1 MKNITKLI
9 LTASLL
15 STLFLAGCEDYLDI
29 NDDPNNPVSA
39 PIQGL
44 LTNAT
49 FETAQNT
56 YRMGSITSYYVQY
69 LASPNTASSTDT
81 QEALSFGTQ
90 WFRLYDVLTDL
101 SDLELLAEEE
111 GATQVLGIAKILK
124 AYNLALLVD
133 AWGDVPYSEAFFAE
147 TLNPSYDSQSALYDE
162 VFTLITEGID
172 ALQQPNSSIIA
183 GNEDFIYGG
192 ETERWIQFGNT
203 LMARY
208 LNHLSKQSSYDPNAV
223 LAAVENGFVSNDDDA
238 QVTYYEEQVNPWASV
253 AIDNAGLILGG
264 WISEQTVEHLDGT
277 TYGVEDPRISFLI
290 GTTDE
295 GEFVG
300 VENGAG
306 RGNAPESGAFSALT
320 TDNFYS
326 TRTAP
331 LVIASY
337 AELKFIEAEAALRA
351 TPAQPVRAYQAY
363 LEGIEAHMD
372 KLGVDEDDKNDY
384 LSNTAVAEGSE
395 SLTVAD
401 VMREKYTALFLNPE
415 TWVDARRYDYNYA
428 NMDLPA
434 NLNPDLG
441 GEFIRRLA
449 YPDSEEQRNGENVPD
464 VSLSD
469 RIFWDQ

>member
-1 MKNITKLI
+1 MKNIIKLI

-15 STLFLAGCEDYLDI
+15 SILFLGGCEDYLDI

-39 PIQGL
+39 PILGL

-56 YRMGSITSYYVQY
+56 YRMGSITSFYVQY

-81 QEALSFGTQ
+81 QEPLSFGTE

-101 SDLELLAEEE
+101 ADLERLAEEE
-111 GATQVLGIAKILK
+111 GATQVLGMAKILK

-162 VFTLITEGID
+162 IFTLIEEGID
-172 ALQQPNSSIIA
+172 VLLQPNSSIIA
-183 GNEDFIYGG
+183 GSEDFIYGG
-192 ETERWIQFGNT
+192 ETGLWVQFGNS
-203 LMARY
+203 LKARY

-223 LAAVENGFVSNDDDA
+223 LTAVDNGFLSYDDDA
-238 QVTYYEEQVNPWASV
+238 QVTYYDEEVNPWASV

-277 TYGVEDPRISFLI
+277 TYGVEDPRIGLLI

-295 GEFVG
+295 GEYTG

-306 RGNAPESGAFSALT
+306 RGNAPESGAFSTLT
-320 TDNFYS
+320 TGNFYS
-326 TRTAP
+326 ARTAP

-351 TPAQPVRAYQAY
+351 SPAQSERAYQAY

-372 KLGVDEDDKNDY
+372 KLGVDQVDKNDY
-384 LSNTAVAEGSE
+384 LSNASVAVGSG
-395 SLTVAD
+395 SLTIDD
-401 VMREKYTALFLNPE
+401 VMREKYIALFLSPE
-415 TWVDARRYDYNYA
+415 TWVDARRYDYYYKD
-428 NMDLPA
+428 MDLPA

-441 GEFIRRLA
+441 GQFIRRLV

-464 VSLSD
+464 ISLSD